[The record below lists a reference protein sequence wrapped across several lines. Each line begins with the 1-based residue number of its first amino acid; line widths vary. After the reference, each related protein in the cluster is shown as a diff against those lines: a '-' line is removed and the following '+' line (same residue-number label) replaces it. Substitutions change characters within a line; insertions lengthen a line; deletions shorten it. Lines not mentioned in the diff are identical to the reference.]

1 MNLLTLKLTL
11 AHCEV
16 HRHIDKTPE
25 WDTPVHDDSEYW
37 FWISAEAYTLAAQV
51 ASTLHP
57 PWNITSQDMSPM
69 NWTVQL
75 VRSSPIQ
82 LKSQ

>member
-37 FWISAEAYTLAAQV
+37 FWISAESLYISRTGRIYFAPAVEYHFTGHVSYEL
-51 ASTLHP
+51 
-57 PWNITSQDMSPM
+57 DSP
-69 NWTVQL
+69 VGE
-75 VRSSPIQ
+75 SSPIQ